1 MSKVLI
7 VGAFG
12 FKQMLTG
19 GQPVK
24 TRELYYLLCRE
35 YGEENIEFIE
45 TKGWKKNPLKLVLD
59 LYKKTKKCSV
69 LIMLPA
75 HNGVEIFGRIF
86 AFIKKITGKKIFY
99 DVIGGWLPDKLEKE
113 PRLLKLLKE
122 FDGVWVETA
131 SMKTGLNNLGMDNV
145 TVIPNFKKLI
155 PLNAEQLKFQTEP
168 PFRLCTFSRVMKEK
182 GIEDAINAVKEINE
196 RKGKTVYTLDIY
208 GHIDE
213 GYAETFE
220 QMQKEFPEYI
230 KYCGCVSPN
239 ESVETLKDYFL
250 LLFPTYYHGEGLAG
264 TLIDALSSG
273 VPTLATDWH
282 YNSEIINE
290 NNGFIV
296 STENRVGQI
305 ISVLEKVV
313 LDCDIVNNKK
323 KQCII
328 DSTSFTPKYAFELI
342 SKDFEKSIK

>member
-1 MSKVLI
+1 MPKVLI
-7 VGAFG
+7 LG
-12 FKQMLTG
+12 FFDFEKLDTG

-35 YGEENIEFIE
+35 YGEENIEFID
-45 TKGWKKNPLKLVLD
+45 TKGWKKNPINLVLD

-86 AFIKKITGKKIFY
+86 AFIKKATGKKIFY
-99 DVIGGWLPDKLEKE
+99 DVIGGWLTDKLGKE
-113 PRLLKLLKE
+113 PRLLKLLKR
-122 FDGVWVETA
+122 FDGVWVETT

-145 TVIPNFKKLI
+145 TVIPNFKRLSPI
-155 PLNAEQLKFQTEP
+155 DPNELNFSDKP
-168 PFRLCTFSRVMKEK
+168 PFKLCTFSRVMKEK

-196 RKGKTVYTLDIY
+196 KKGKKVYTLDIY
-208 GHIDE
+208 GQIHE
-213 GYAETFE
+213 PYAERFE
-220 QMQKEFPEYI
+220 ELRAAFPEYI
-230 KYCGCVSPN
+230 SYKGCVSPN

-282 YNSEIINE
+282 YNSDIINSE
-290 NNGFIV
+290 NGFLIP
-296 STENRVGQI
+296 TQNRCDHI
-305 ISVLEKVV
+305 IDVLEKTL
-313 LDCDIVNNKK
+313 LDINSVNHKK
-323 KQCII
+323 TRCLKDAQ
-328 DSTSFTPKYAFELI
+328 SFTPEYAFEILN
-342 SKDFEKSIK
+342 KELF

>member
-1 MSKVLI
+1 MGVI
-7 VGAFG
+7 GYFAFG
-12 FKQMLTG
+12 ISQVG

-35 YGEENIEFIE
+35 YGEENIEFID
-45 TKGWKKNPLKLVLD
+45 TKGWKKNPIKLVLD
-59 LYKKTKKCSV
+59 LYKKTKECSV

-75 HNGVEIFGRIF
+75 HNGVEVFGRIF
-86 AFIKKITGKKIFY
+86 TFIKKATGKKIFY

-122 FDGVWVETA
+122 FDGVWVETTN
-131 SMKTGLNNLGMDNV
+131 MKTRLNSLGMDNV
-145 TVIPNFKKLI
+145 TVIPNFKKLS
-155 PLNAEQLKFQTEP
+155 PLKAEQLKFQTEP

-182 GIEDAINAVKEINE
+182 GIEDAINVVKEINE
-196 RKGKTVYTLDIY
+196 KKGKTVYTLDIY
-208 GHIDE
+208 GEIHE
-213 GYAETFE
+213 PYAERFE
-220 QMQKEFPEYI
+220 ELRATFPEYI
-230 KYCGCVSPN
+230 SYKGCVSPN

-296 STENRVGQI
+296 STENRVEQI